1 MAQIV
6 AATPEGIALAAAR
19 LRGGDLVAMP
29 TETVYGL
36 AGNAAD
42 PQAVA
47 KIFATKGRPA
57 DHPLIVHVLG
67 ADDLPRWAARI
78 PDAAQALARA
88 FWPGPLTMI
97 LPRAAGVHDLVTGAQ
112 PSVGLR
118 CPSHPVARALL
129 QAFGGAVAAPSAN
142 KFGRISPTRADHVAA
157 DYPDED
163 LLVLDGG
170 EAEVGVE
177 STIVDLSRI
186 EEAGVV
192 LLRPGAITP
201 AQIEAVIGLPV
212 RAPDAAAPRASGT
225 LASHYAP
232 RKPLSLVSAD
242 QIAQCA
248 DRRAH
253 GGARVCVQPQGLGLA
268 SAGAA
273 RGECLCPWPI
283 RLAARDGC
291 FGRGAALGRAGA
303 PGLRLG
309 GGARS
314 SVAGRVSRALR
325 ALGSWRAL

>member
-6 AATPEGIALAAAR
+6 AATPAGIAQAAAR
-19 LRGGDLVAMP
+19 LRAGELVAMP

-36 AGNAAD
+36 AGNADD

-47 KIFATKGRPA
+47 KIFSTKGRPA

-67 ADDLPRWAARI
+67 ADDLPRWAERI
-78 PDAAQALARA
+78 PAAAKALAHA

-97 LPRAAGVHDLVTGAQ
+97 LPRAAGVHDLVTGGQA
-112 PSVGLR
+112 SVGLR

-142 KFGRISPTRADHVAA
+142 KFGRISPTRAAHVAA
-157 DYPDED
+157 DYPDQD

-186 EEAGVV
+186 DEAGAV

-232 RKPLSLVSAD
+232 RKPLTLVDAA
-242 QIAQCA
+242 QIAQCDGPTA
-248 DRRAH
+248 ARTAVLAFAPGAQAWAWQQTAPRDAHAYAH
-253 GGARVCVQPQGLGLA
+253 GLYAWLRAMDA
-268 SAGAA
+268 SDATQLWVERIPDDDAWAA
-273 RGECLCPWPI
+273 VRD
-283 RLAARDGC
+283 RL
-291 FGRGAALGRAGA
+291 
-303 PGLRLG
+303 
-309 GGARS
+309 
-314 SVAGRVSRALR
+314 SRAAYSLR
-325 ALGSWRAL
+325 AD